1 VVAVLKRVS
10 APLHS
15 WEDRRAL
22 RSARRAA
29 DAELIVTRLPPPR
42 LAWRWQEL
50 VAEGH
55 RLDLGRAITDVVH
68 ASDERFL
75 PSASPLDRG
84 AVRACRAQ
92 LLDLAS
98 RLFDLSRPVMPR
110 GVLLVERLLDDNS
123 GPLFGRTGSRLLAL
137 ELKRTRA
144 ALEREE
150 HHNGARH

>member
-1 VVAVLKRVS
+1 M
-10 APLHS
+10 
-15 WEDRRAL
+15 RA
-22 RSARRAA
+22 ARRSA

-42 LAWRWQEL
+42 LAWRWREL
-50 VAEGH
+50 VADSY
-55 RLDLGRAITDVVH
+55 RLRLGRALTDVVH

-98 RLFDLSRPVMPR
+98 RLCDLERPVMPR
-110 GVLLVERLLDDNS
+110 GVLLVERLLDDTS
-123 GPLFGRTGSRLLAL
+123 GLLFGRTGTRLLGL
-137 ELKRTRA
+137 ELKRTRG

-150 HHNGARH
+150 HNGAGN